1 MGPSD
6 AQVVVGTLA
15 VVVHLHEVGLGLL
28 VDFRPTDPSL
38 ANLAVDRQALL
49 LDEEAPNQ
57 FLTGPPL
64 LEWEGVVVMVIHS
77 LPLRSPPPL
86 LGNGRDDGHG
96 HTQSSLADDFPED
109 HPDRDQDHQDQDQ
122 DETTKQLR
130 ERTTARGHES
140 FGGLPQAPPW
150 PLHLPFPR

>member
-1 MGPSD
+1 MATTTALSQKRKR
-6 AQVVVGTLA
+6 ATLA
-15 VVVHLHEVGLGLL
+15 V
-28 VDFRPTDPSL
+28 
-38 ANLAVDRQALL
+38 NRQALL

-57 FLTGPPL
+57 FLIGPPL

-77 LPLRSPPPL
+77 LPLRSSPPL

-109 HPDRDQDHQDQDQ
+109 HQDRDQDFQDQDQ
-122 DETTKQLR
+122 DETTEQLR

-150 PLHLPFPR
+150 PLHLPFPRRG